1 MAQWAGRGDN
11 AVKRSICLVV
21 IAGIALMAGFAR
33 PQKTHRV
40 TTGSWG
46 GEHIQLEVSSD
57 SATVEFDCAHGSI
70 EGPLATEANGEFSWK
85 GRFAP
90 EHGGPIRNNEED
102 SSAPATYSGS
112 INEQTMRLTVR
123 LDNEKEPVDTFV
135 LTHGKEA
142 RLRKCR

>member
-1 MAQWAGRGDN
+1 MNSATMAMQS
-11 AVKRSICLVV
+11 KSSICLVV

-33 PQKTHRV
+33 PQDNHITPGV
-40 TTGSWG
+40 WG
-46 GEHIQLEVSSD
+46 GEHVHLDVNSN
-57 SATVEFDCAHGSI
+57 SAKIEFDCAHGTI
-70 EGPLATEANGEFSWK
+70 EGPLTVAANGEFSWK

-123 LDNEKEPVDTFV
+123 LDNQKEPLDTFV
-135 LTHGKEA
+135 LTHGKEV

>member
-1 MAQWAGRGDN
+1 VAQWAGRGDN
-11 AVKRSICLVV
+11 AVKSSIYLVV
-21 IAGIALMAGFAR
+21 IAGIALMAGF
-33 PQKTHRV
+33 
-40 TTGSWG
+40 GSSQNKHITSGIWG
-46 GEHIQLEVSSD
+46 GEHIQLEVSSN

-70 EGPLATEANGEFSWK
+70 EGPLATDANGEFSWK

-123 LDNEKEPVDTFV
+123 LDNQKEPLDTFV
-135 LTHGKEA
+135 LTYGKES